1 MEAEPVDGVAT
12 RLVGARGIGFIN
24 TEGDGA
30 DGGDVPVTII
40 LPGDEVT
47 V

>member
-12 RLVGARGIGFIN
+12 RLVGARGIGLIN

-30 DGGDVPVTII
+30 DGGDVPDAFVAVI
-40 LPGDEVT
+40 VK